1 MASHSSIFSWRIP
14 WTKEPGR
21 LQSIGSQ
28 RVKCNWSNLAC
39 THTCIK
45 HQSTYMHKYYQLLKE
60 ILTIIQE
67 TVRYFNNSLAS
78 MDKSSK
84 QKINKETLALNTLD
98 QMYIEHSTPKQQ
110 NTYSFQVCMEYSS
123 GFITSLGHKTNLN
136 KFKKVEIVSSIFYN
150 HNGIRLEISYKKGT
164 G

>member
-21 LQSIGSQ
+21 IQSIGSQ
-28 RVKCNWSNLAC
+28 RVKRNWRDLAC
-39 THTCIK
+39 THTCTK
-45 HQSTYMHKYYQLLKE
+45 HQSTYIHKYYQLLKE

-67 TVRYFNNSLAS
+67 RVRYFNTSLTS

-84 QKINKETLALNTLD
+84 QKINKETSPLNNLD

-110 NTYSFQVCMEYSS
+110 NTYSFQVCMEQSS
-123 GFITSLGHKTNLN
+123 GYITSLGNKTNLN

-150 HNGIRLEISYKKGT
+150 HNGMRLEIRSS
-164 G
+164 

>member
-14 WTKEPGR
+14 WTKECGR
-21 LQSIGSQ
+21 LQSIESQ
-28 RVKCNWSNLAC
+28 RVKHNWSNLAC
-39 THTCIK
+39 THTCTK
-45 HQSTYMHKYYQLLKE
+45 HQSTYIHKYYQLLME

-67 TVRYFNNSLAS
+67 TVRYFNTSLTS
-78 MDKSSK
+78 LDRSSK

-110 NTYSFQVCMEYSS
+110 NTYSLQVCMEHSS
-123 GFITSLGHKTNLN
+123 GYITSLGHETNLN
-136 KFKKVEIVSSIFYN
+136 KFKKVEIVLSIFYN
-150 HNGIRLEISYKKGT
+150 HNGMRLEINLKKRT